1 MQSERRLV
9 LAAATV
15 LQTGIVVRGVAAGVR
30 VAAVVVE
37 VVGVRVVAVVAAV
50 VDTAAVTV
58 VPGTRFQF

>member
-1 MQSERRLV
+1 
-9 LAAATV
+9 
-15 LQTGIVVRGVAAGVR
+15 
-30 VAAVVVE
+30 VVVE